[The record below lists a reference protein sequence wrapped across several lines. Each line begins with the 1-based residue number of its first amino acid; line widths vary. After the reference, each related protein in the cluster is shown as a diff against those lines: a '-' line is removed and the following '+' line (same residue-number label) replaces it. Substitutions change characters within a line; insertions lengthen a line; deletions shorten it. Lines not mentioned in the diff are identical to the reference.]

1 MYTVLPETGLI
12 DTTVPTILL
21 REQLDDQAETL

>member
-1 MYTVLPETGLI
+1 MYTVLPETVYIGATI
-12 DTTVPTILL
+12 PTILL